1 MDISSPIVEKVVC
14 VARLTGTPLP
24 EEELISPNST
34 VQQWN
39 IGGTDLG
46 IIWEQDPGKYGI
58 FFGDSYGRNFKPFG
72 PKPNDATG
80 EWRCNFLAF
89 STDTYLND
97 GLSFSGVV
105 TDSKGEAR

>member
-58 FFGDSYGRNFKPFG
+58 FLAIVMAGILNLSVLNLMMQLANGDVISLLFQQ
-72 PKPNDATG
+72 T
-80 EWRCNFLAF
+80 LI
-89 STDTYLND
+89 
-97 GLSFSGVV
+97 
-105 TDSKGEAR
+105 